1 MSAAIRNGAISTA
14 AMSVCPAA
22 TASIGPVLPGALQW
36 SLTGGSPR
44 ASASF
49 SISFSCSMTSSGRLA
64 RSIARHTRIS
74 VDSAAAAPIA
84 VETSS
89 SPAAMALQQPRI
101 GICLA
106 APAGWA
112 KPAVA
117 AGRRS
122 RSPSPARV
130 RAGRV
135 DRESVALGAGMAGIV
150 EGKVAL
156 VTGGGG
162 GIGRAAAL
170 ALAREGARV
179 AVADFAAAAA
189 RDTVAL
195 INADGGQAITLT
207 GDVTRARDVRAMIAD
222 TLTAYGRLD
231 CAFNNAGIAPYQVDA
246 SGKKTAEWSEESF
259 DRMIAVNLKG
269 VWLCMKEEIPHMQSQ
284 GGGAIVNTASIAGL
298 IGLVTSS
305 AYVAAKHGVIGLTK
319 TAALEYADAKIR
331 VNAVCPGFIKT
342 QMTEKTMRRRGEAIM
357 AQIPLRRMGEPG
369 EIAEMVVWL
378 CSDRA
383 SYVTGAAYNV
393 DGGWMAV

>member
-1 MSAAIRNGAISTA
+1 MAG
-14 AMSVCPAA
+14 SV
-22 TASIGPVLPGALQW
+22 
-36 SLTGGSPR
+36 
-44 ASASF
+44 
-49 SISFSCSMTSSGRLA
+49 
-64 RSIARHTRIS
+64 
-74 VDSAAAAPIA
+74 
-84 VETSS
+84 
-89 SPAAMALQQPRI
+89 
-101 GICLA
+101 
-106 APAGWA
+106 
-112 KPAVA
+112 
-117 AGRRS
+117 
-122 RSPSPARV
+122 
-130 RAGRV
+130 
-135 DRESVALGAGMAGIV
+135 AGIV

-170 ALAREGARV
+170 AFAREGARV
-179 AVADFAAAAA
+179 AVADFVAAAA

-195 INADGGQAITLT
+195 INAAGGQAITLT
-207 GDVTRARDVRAMIAD
+207 GDVTRAKDVRAMLDD
-222 TLTAYGRLD
+222 TVTAYGRLD

-246 SGKKTAEWSEESF
+246 SGKKTADWSEESF

-269 VWLCMKEEIPHMQSQ
+269 VWLCMKEEIPRMQSQ

-342 QMTEKTMRRRGEAIM
+342 QMTEETMRRRGEAII
-357 AQIPLRRMGEPG
+357 AQIPLRRMGEPA

-383 SYVTGAAYNV
+383 SYVTGASYNV